1 MTTTVMAA
9 NRLVIYNS
17 IIANCGGGVRASVRN
32 SDTHDGG
39 LAVRLFFI
47 ILFALGV
54 AALGYFGPSLVRAAT
69 DKTEYT
75 FSAPDPDPKYV
86 NPPRPGQSYGCDP
99 LASANVF
106 DDRFTKKATIWARYE
121 ASNVAIRVS
130 DDGKRLLL
138 MRATDVSHGT
148 TDPEEFKITSLN
160 GSSYLMAREEL
171 LLGVALIIFDVRTMK
186 MVWSFSGQGMLGMKG
201 ETVLF
206 QCH

>member
-1 MTTTVMAA
+1 MAA

-39 LAVRLFFI
+39 SAVRLFFI